1 MADPPDR
8 EPQDSHPDEAE
19 GPPTA
24 AFNKKM
30 LGFFSSAAPTGDA
43 NPSLADLESELA
55 RELGIGQPPPSNAV
69 PAPPAAAPSAPLPV
83 QAPLPPTRSG
93 LQAAPLPQ
101 VASGAAASRRV
112 WPLVVGLL
120 VLLVGGG
127 LGVFFLNK

>member
-8 EPQDSHPDEAE
+8 EPQDPYVDEGE

-55 RELGIGQPPPSNAV
+55 RELGIGQPPASTPVA
-69 PAPPAAAPSAPLPV
+69 APPAAAPSAPQV
-83 QAPLPPTRSG
+83 IQAPLPPTRSG

-112 WPLVVGLL
+112 WPLLVGLL

-127 LGVFFLNK
+127 VGVFFLIK